1 VHPLGHDL
9 VSLEQLSPVI
19 QIADGLT
26 LSQVCSISG
35 LESST
40 IHNWVKRKFVPHPV
54 NKKYSER
61 HLARILLIS
70 ALRYCMRIES
80 IGELMTAVNGDTDD
94 ESDDIISEQDLYG
107 YFIGIAARL
116 SQIDTAPKDID
127 ELIVSV
133 MSDYHSNKEQTER
146 LRRALTVMAYAYIAS
161 GYKKRADGILAEIRG

>member
-1 VHPLGHDL
+1 
-9 VSLEQLSPVI
+9 
-19 QIADGLT
+19 
-26 LSQVCSISG
+26 
-35 LESST
+35 
-40 IHNWVKRKFVPHPV
+40 
-54 NKKYSER
+54 
-61 HLARILLIS
+61 
-70 ALRYCMRIES
+70 MRIES